1 MDTYT
6 STRVSRFLA
15 FPLIFLAATQLPAD
29 SPRTTITLTPNNARV
44 PIGSTL
50 QFRATVA
57 NAANPGVRWIINDT
71 PGGNSSIGTVDA
83 TGLYRAPAQMPP
95 NPSVLVKAISMADP
109 NAVAFALVVFQKA
122 AESQKTKV
130 TVTPE
135 RSSVRV
141 GGMQQFAAKVEGSA
155 NQQVK
160 WLVNDVEGGNASTGT
175 ISPAGL
181 YTAPP
186 KKPTP
191 AMVRV
196 KAISVAD
203 PAASDQAAVSVEA
216 LKVTVSPDRPS
227 VYLGGQQQF
236 NARVEG
242 STNQQ
247 VKWYINDIP
256 GGNMTLGLISDTGL
270 YTTPAKQ
277 PSPATLRIKAVSVAD
292 PEAMDTTP
300 LTVQN
305 LRVSVT
311 PERASIKP
319 GEKQQFAAR
328 VTGSTNQ
335 QVKWYVHDIAG
346 GDAMFGTISATGLYT
361 APDKAPSP
369 AAFRVKAISVVDP
382 EAMDSSAVTFQA
394 AVTIKINVTPN
405 TATVALGATQQFKA
419 EVQNT
424 SNTGV
429 KWVVN
434 DIPGGNDMVGMID
447 AAGLFKAPAKL
458 PSPSVVQV
466 KAISM
471 ADPQVSDTSAVTL
484 RAATMTKVTVS
495 PKTASVGVGATQQFS
510 VKVENISVQQVNW
523 LVNDVAGGSTA
534 LGKID
539 ASGLYTAPA
548 TVPSPAMITIK
559 AVSVG
564 DPTASDTAAVTI
576 QAAVSIK
583 VTVAPATASV
593 NTGATQMF
601 KATVENSTNADVKWF
616 VNDVA
621 GGDAT
626 NGTISAAGLFT
637 APAKVPTNPAVTVK
651 AVSAADTSASGTA
664 AVTVK
669 AAPVITLVVAPDQST
684 VPPGQTQLFKATLT
698 NTTNTTV
705 TWTVND
711 IAGGNAALGTIS
723 AAGLYTAPATVP
735 NPATVT
741 VKAVS
746 AADSTVSD
754 TSTITIQNATTS
766 DFTITPPAIRP
777 GPFTVTVRGTGFVA
791 GTKATFAGANAT
803 VTFVSATEIQ
813 VAGTTPAGRLGD
825 MVLVVSNPA
834 PAASSRPLLLEVRS
848 YTGDPKVSLAD
859 AHRILRQATFGP
871 TPESVDRLQ
880 AIGSDAWLAEQLA
893 GAQPGAYPT
902 TLDAEGGLE
911 PLQEHFMRL
920 SVTWP
925 DQLKLKV
932 AWILSQ
938 IFVVSGVEVSRSEAM
953 VSYQRMLYDNA
964 LGNFATILRNVTLHP
979 AMGEYLDNVN
989 NGKADPA
996 QGIVPNENFGREVMQ
1011 LLTVGV
1017 NKLMLNG
1024 TLAPSG
1030 VAVPTYDQSVVAG
1043 LTRALTGWTYNDGK
1057 AGSPTSWQR
1066 ENYTGLMEPVERYH
1080 DTGEKI
1086 LMDGFRIAPGQT
1098 AEQDLTSAH
1107 NHLFTHPNVGPYI
1120 VRQLIQHLVTSN
1132 PTPDYIARAAARF
1145 NDNGAGVRGDMKA
1158 VLRTILTDIEAAPPT
1173 AASFGKMRE
1182 PVAFMAAQLRPLHP
1196 TVTDYPY
1203 TTDFAVEM
1211 SQNIFFSP
1219 SVFNYYSPNF
1229 RPAGSAL
1236 YGPEFQLFNTAT
1248 ALIRANFTGD
1258 FISERFGDS
1267 LRADLTP
1274 YIHGAGDPAFLID
1287 LVDRNIMGQQLSPA
1301 MKTAMADAVAQ
1312 VTNNNKARAQLAL
1325 YLAFTSSQFQVE
1337 H

>member
-15 FPLIFLAATQLPAD
+15 FPLIFLATTQLPAD
-29 SPRTTITLTPNNARV
+29 SPRTTITLTPNRASV
-44 PIGSTL
+44 LVGSTL
-50 QFRATVA
+50 QFRATVT
-57 NAANPGVRWIINDT
+57 NAANPGVRWIVNDT
-71 PGGNSSIGTVDA
+71 PGGNSSLGTVDA
-83 TGLYRAPAQMPP
+83 TGLYRAPSQQPP

-109 NAVAFALVVFQKA
+109 NAVAFSLVVFQKTV
-122 AESQKTKV
+122 ESQKTKV

-135 RSSVRV
+135 RSTVRV
-141 GGMQQFAAKVEGSA
+141 AGMQQFAARVEGSA
-155 NQQVK
+155 NQQVN
-160 WLVNDVEGGNASTGT
+160 WLVNDIAGGNASIGT

-181 YTAPP
+181 YTGPP
-186 KKPTP
+186 KKPSP
-191 AMVRV
+191 ALVRV
-196 KAISVAD
+196 KAIS
-203 PAASDQAAVSVEA
+203 ASDPNATDQVQVLVEA

-227 VYLGGQQQF
+227 VYMGGQQQF

-247 VKWYINDIP
+247 VRWYINDVP
-256 GGNMTLGLISDTGL
+256 GGSPTLGLISATGL
-270 YTTPAKQ
+270 YSTPAKQ
-277 PSPATLRIKAVSVAD
+277 PSPATLRIKAISAVDA
-292 PEAMDTTP
+292 EAMDTTA

-305 LRVSVT
+305 LRVAVS
-311 PERASIKP
+311 PERASFKP
-319 GEKQQFAAR
+319 GENRQFAAR

-346 GDAMFGTISATGLYT
+346 GNATFGTISAAGLYT

-369 AAFRVKAISVVDP
+369 AAFRVNAISVLDP
-382 EAMDSSAVTFQA
+382 DAMDSSAVTIQA
-394 AVTIKINVTPN
+394 TVTIKLNVTPN
-405 TATVALGATQQFKA
+405 TVTVALGATQQFKA

-424 SNTGV
+424 ANTGV
-429 KWVVN
+429 KWAVN

-458 PSPSVVQV
+458 PSPAVVQV

-471 ADPQVSDTSAVTL
+471 ADPQVSDTAVVTL
-484 RAATMTKVTVS
+484 RAPTSTKVTVS
-495 PKTASVGVGATQQFS
+495 PKTASVGAGATQQFTA
-510 VKVENISVQQVNW
+510 KVENMNVQQVNW
-523 LVNDVAGGSTA
+523 LVNDVAGGNAA

-539 ASGLYTAPA
+539 PAGLYTAPA
-548 TVPSPAMITIK
+548 TVPSPAIVTIK

-564 DPTASDTAAVTI
+564 DPAASDTSAVTI
-576 QAAVSIK
+576 TAAVSVK

-593 NTGATQMF
+593 NTGATQEF
-601 KATVENSTNADVKWF
+601 KATVENSTDADVKWF

-626 NGTISAAGLFT
+626 NGTISPAGLFT
-637 APAKVPTNPAVTVK
+637 APAKVPATPAVTVK
-651 AVSAADTSASGTA
+651 AVSVADTSASATV
-664 AVTVK
+664 AVTLK
-669 AAPVITLVVAPDQST
+669 AAPVITLVVDPDQT
-684 VPPGQTQLFKATLT
+684 NVPPGQTQLFKATLT
-698 NTTNTTV
+698 NTTNTAV
-705 TWTVND
+705 AWFVND

-723 AAGLYTAPATVP
+723 AAGLYTAPVTVP

-746 AADSTVSD
+746 AVASTIND
-754 TSTITIQNATTS
+754 TSVVTDQNATS
-766 DFTITPPAIRP
+766 SGFTVTPAAVRP
-777 GPFTVTVRGTGFVA
+777 GPFTVTVRGSGFVQ
-791 GTKATFAGANAT
+791 GTRATFAGVNAA
-803 VTFVSATEIQ
+803 VTFVSATELQ
-813 VAGTTPAGRLGD
+813 VAGTTPTGRLGD

-848 YTGDPKVSLAD
+848 FTGDPQVSLAD
-859 AHRILRQATFGP
+859 AHRILRQTTFGP

-880 AIGSDAWLAEQLA
+880 AMGFNAWLAEQLA

-920 SVTWP
+920 TVTWP

-938 IFVVSGVEVSRSEAM
+938 IFVVSGIEVSRSEAM
-953 VSYQRMLYDNA
+953 VSYQRMLYDNG
-964 LGNFATILRNVTLHP
+964 LGNFGTILRNVTLHP

-996 QGIVPNENFGREVMQ
+996 QGIVPNENFGRESMQ

-1017 NKLMLNG
+1017 NKLLIDG
-1024 TLAPSG
+1024 SLAPSG
-1030 VAVPTYDQSVVAG
+1030 VAVNTYDQSVVAA

-1066 ENYTGLMEPVERYH
+1066 ENYTGPMEPVERYH
-1080 DTGEKI
+1080 DAGEKI
-1086 LMDGFRIAPGQT
+1086 LMDGFRIPPGQT
-1098 AEQDLTSAH
+1098 AEQDLTSAL
-1107 NHLFTHPNVGPYI
+1107 NHLFTHPNVGPFI

-1132 PTPDYIARAAARF
+1132 PTPGYIARVAARF
-1145 NDNGAGVRGDMKA
+1145 NDNGAGVRGDMKE
-1158 VLRTILTDIEAAPPT
+1158 VLRAILTDLEAAPPT
-1173 AASFGKMRE
+1173 GASFGKMRE
-1182 PVAFMAAQLRPLHP
+1182 PVAFIAAQLRPLHP

-1229 RPAGSAL
+1229 RPAGSPIF
-1236 YGPEFQLFNTAT
+1236 GPQFQLFNTAT
-1248 ALIRANFTGD
+1248 VLIRANFTGD
-1258 FISERFGDS
+1258 FLSERFGSS
-1267 LRADLTP
+1267 LMADLTP